1 MKIQA
6 GGWGAQ
12 GEIMVA
18 KWQVGRNN
26 LRKGAIDLKD
36 REVKYWMTQVTKGER
51 SLDGRDKG
59 NIIKKQNSPC

>member
-6 GGWGAQ
+6 GDWGAQ
-12 GEIMVA
+12 GEIMT
-18 KWQVGRNN
+18 GREEQFEG
-26 LRKGAIDLKD
+26 KGALDLKD